1 MEEFFLEYRL
11 TIICSIIIFVWFI
24 FAKPKF
30 EKYIAENPFGEYE
43 QPRTAATL
51 GVFFTFIGVT
61 LGLFDFNPAPE
72 AMQESVT
79 TLLGGM
85 RSAFFTSIL
94 GMGLSMYLKNIQ
106 ANAQKDFPNSEI
118 NNEATISDLI
128 TYLQKSEKE
137 KSETAQILLYS
148 IENLT
153 ASLAKFDKSE
163 HEEKI
168 LAALDKLTTSLVGD
182 GDYTVIGQMKTLR
195 LEMRDSNDK
204 IMYALQDFYKTFA
217 ENNQQLADIH
227 SEIQSNNEKIL
238 REFQEF
244 GKTLAENN
252 SKAFIEALNE
262 TMKDFNQ
269 KLTEQ
274 FGENFKQLNVAVGQ
288 LLDWQINYIKT
299 VETTTQNLETA
310 FTGIDDA
317 KNSLAQ
323 ISNSSA
329 AIQNSA
335 QNIQNLIVTANI
347 YEKKLEQVLSEVGTL
362 GDSAKNSVPQII
374 NFVKTSCNEIEK
386 SAETAADNIED
397 LTAEMITATNQA
409 KNNLVNLSKTSCD
422 EISKTTAAAANNVNN
437 ISEKVTAAIDKVQ
450 EYAET
455 ISDISSDSISELENF
470 ANQAVKSM
478 SEVSKKIEITSY
490 QQREIMDS
498 EVKSTKDY
506 VQKIIANLNN
516 ENSRVTKTISDSL
529 NNMMKTNNENLQKST
544 ENLNKNLEKVL
555 KESLEKFGDT
565 MYKVSAKFVN
575 DYTPLTQKLANLI
588 NIAKDVER
596 RAYR

>member
-1 MEEFFLEYRL
+1 MG
-11 TIICSIIIFVWFI
+11 WFI

-30 EKYIAENPFGEYE
+30 EKYVAENPFGEYE

-128 TYLQKSEKE
+128 TYLKKSEKE
-137 KSETAQILLYS
+137 KSETAQILLDS
-148 IENLT
+148 VENLT

-168 LAALDKLTTSLVGD
+168 LAALDKLTTSLVGE

-204 IMYALQDFYKTFA
+204 IIYALQDFYKTFA
-217 ENNQQLADIH
+217 ENNQHLADIH
-227 SEIQSNNEKIL
+227 SEIQSSNEKFL

-274 FGENFKQLNVAVGQ
+274 FGENFKQLNVAVGR

-323 ISNSSA
+323 ISNSSF

-347 YEKKLEQVLSEVGTL
+347 YEKKLEQVLSEVETL

-386 SAETAADNIED
+386 SAETAA
-397 LTAEMITATNQA
+397 
-409 KNNLVNLSKTSCD
+409 
-422 EISKTTAAAANNVNN
+422 NNVNS
-437 ISEKVTAAIDKVQ
+437 ISEKVTSAIDKVQ
-450 EYAET
+450 EYAEI

-470 ANQAVKSM
+470 ANHAVESM
-478 SEVSKKIEITSY
+478 QEVSKRIESTSY
-490 QQREIMDS
+490 KQREIMDS

-506 VQKIIANLNN
+506 VQKIIANLGN

>member
-30 EKYIAENPFGEYE
+30 EKYVAENPFGEYE

-128 TYLQKSEKE
+128 TYLKKSEKE
-137 KSETAQILLYS
+137 KSETAQILLDS
-148 IENLT
+148 VENLT

-168 LAALDKLTTSLVGD
+168 LAALDKLTTSLVGE

-217 ENNQQLADIH
+217 ENNQHLADIH
-227 SEIQSNNEKIL
+227 SEIQSSNEKFL

-274 FGENFKQLNVAVGQ
+274 FGENFKQLNVAVGR

-323 ISNSSA
+323 ISNSSF

-386 SAETAADNIED
+386 SAETAA
-397 LTAEMITATNQA
+397 
-409 KNNLVNLSKTSCD
+409 
-422 EISKTTAAAANNVNN
+422 NNVNN
-437 ISEKVTAAIDKVQ
+437 ISEKVTVAIDKVQ
-450 EYAET
+450 EYAEL

-470 ANQAVKSM
+470 ANHAVKSM
-478 SEVSKKIEITSY
+478 SEVSKKIETTSY

-506 VQKIIANLNN
+506 VQKIIANLGN